1 MVVSLSSPPNVFGS
15 GIGPFIAHRL
25 CSYLALIHPSMLL
38 SEGFLSF
45 KLASQYLDEKKIHVS
60 LVFISG
66 QGSILQQ
73 SLTYFAALALP
84 HFTILST

>member
-1 MVVSLSSPPNVFGS
+1 
-15 GIGPFIAHRL
+15 
-25 CSYLALIHPSMLL
+25 MLL

-60 LVFISG
+60 RVFVSG

-73 SLTYFAALALP
+73 PPTYFAALALP
-84 HFTILST
+84 HFTILSTWSGSQVSKSTDFTVAGDIKKA